1 MRQGMLTPIFP
12 LSLSFQHPSSCHI
25 MLQVAKALSEKGPGQ
40 CIAIPANL
48 QKLDEVKRLVEEL
61 SKREDRK
68 CYVTNGWMMSNGVS
82 HHASSSM

>member
-1 MRQGMLTPIFP
+1 
-12 LSLSFQHPSSCHI
+12 

-68 CYVTNGWMMSNGVS
+68 FYGTNGWVMPNVIS
-82 HHASSSM
+82 HHAHPPCRS